1 MNQPTNGKPNI
12 EEWELTAFA
21 LNELPADRAQVIELA
36 IKNDSKLAEDMASF
50 AATIGQVS
58 DFYRME
64 ETVASGVSSA
74 STTVVSLASPMP
86 TRGRPVWMELSALGA
101 VAATFAAIGYFSYPA
116 TTVGNLSS
124 KDNVVIGKNELRRES
139 ESFAASQESDPNDE
153 DFMSG
158 PTSAIVD
165 ESETRTFAHTGLT
178 AERSGKK
185 LLDHNNNPISEM
197 NLSNGSL
204 SGSGLMSSRPSGSSM
219 PGYGG
224 GASADSIDA
233 SSPSGYGATSNPGSG
248 GKPDYRA
255 RAKDMSSS
263 GGSAGGSYPG
273 AGGPGGYKGPKAG
286 MSANSSKGGAGVGYP
301 GSGGTGMIED
311 DISSSGGSA
320 VGGYPGSGGPELE
333 SVKEELQT
341 LNEELNT
348 GGYGQT
354 AGMSVNSSKGGTGVG
369 YPGAGGAG
377 MMGGASPRDISK
389 STAASPSLGIA
400 AGTDGKAI
408 QEDDLFGSEGD
419 TDRRYESLA
428 KQGDRFESIIENEF
442 QSVDASPLSTFS
454 IDVDTA
460 SYSKMRQYLTAGML
474 PQPATVRIEEMI
486 NYFQYHYQGP
496 TGDVPFSSALA
507 VAQCPWQAKHQLVRI
522 ALQAKKIDMEK
533 RPLSNLVFL
542 LDVSGSMNEPNKLP
556 LVKESMRMLIQQLSE
571 NDRVAMV
578 VYAGAAGVVLESTRG
593 DKQTEILSA
602 LDRLQAGGSTN
613 GGAGIQA
620 AYNIARE
627 HFIPGGTNRVILCS
641 DGDFNVGVTSNEELV
656 ALVEENAKS
665 KVFLTVLGFGIGNTN
680 DSMMEKIT
688 NRGNGMYG
696 FVDNLTEARRMM
708 VEQLAGSLITVAKDV
723 KIQVEFNPLKVA
735 SYRLIGYENRVL
747 AAQDFNNDKK
757 DAGEIGAGHNVTALY
772 EIVPT
777 EGQEKPE
784 IPAVDRSRYR
794 SEKEMLPAANS
805 DELLVVKLRYKQP
818 EGDTSSLLEFPLVDT
833 KKQIKDCD
841 SDFLWAA
848 SVAQFGM
855 MLRGSKF
862 QGVSS
867 WDALIETAD
876 AVVREGTDP
885 YRAEAVELMRAA
897 KKLKERG

>member
-21 LNELPADRAQVIELA
+21 LNELPAERAQVIELA
-36 IKNDSKLAEDMASF
+36 IKNDPKLAEDMASI
-50 AATIGQVS
+50 AAMIGQVS
-58 DFYRME
+58 DIYRME

-74 STTVVSLASPMP
+74 STTVASLAAPKLKK
-86 TRGRPVWMELSALGA
+86 GRPVWLELSALGA

-124 KDNVVIGKNELRRES
+124 KDNVVIGKNELRSGS
-139 ESFAASQESDPNDE
+139 ESVAAFDERDTSDE
-153 DFMSG
+153 DLMSG
-158 PTSAIVD
+158 PTSVIAD
-165 ESETRTFAHTGLT
+165 ESETRTFAHTGPT

-204 SGSGLMSSRPSGSSM
+204 SSSGLMSNRPAGSSM

-233 SSPSGYGATSNPGSG
+233 SSPSGYGATSNPGPG

-263 GGSAGGSYPG
+263 GGSAGGGSPGSGGPGGGYPG
-273 AGGPGGYKGPKAG
+273 AGGPGGYTGP
-286 MSANSSKGGAGVGYP
+286 
-301 GSGGTGMIED
+301 
-311 DISSSGGSA
+311 
-320 VGGYPGSGGPELE
+320 
-333 SVKEELQT
+333 
-341 LNEELNT
+341 
-348 GGYGQT
+348 T
-354 AGMSVNSSKGGTGVG
+354 AGMSVNSGKRDAGVG

-377 MMGGASPRDISK
+377 MTGGSSPRDISK
-389 STAASPSLGIA
+389 SKAASPSLGIA

-408 QEDDLFGSEGD
+408 QEDDLLGAEGD
-419 TDRRYESLA
+419 TDRRFESLA

-460 SYSKMRQYLTAGML
+460 SYSKMRQYLTAAML

-486 NYFQYHYQGP
+486 NYFQYHYEGP

-696 FVDNLTEARRMM
+696 FVDNITEARRMM

-777 EGQEKPE
+777 EVEEKPE

-897 KKLKERG
+897 RKLKERG